1 VQPSFEAGG
10 AYLKGVAPAGHK
22 IFDIENGA
30 DLMGHILAIRVGD
43 AGRFIDGDSDQA
55 MPRATAFDLNLDEL
69 QALGFGHAVSDFFD
83 L

>member
-1 VQPSFEAGG
+1 
-10 AYLKGVAPAGHK
+10 
-22 IFDIENGA
+22 
-30 DLMGHILAIRVGD
+30 VGD